1 MCACA
6 LQNAY
11 NAMKKLV
18 LFPIR
23 EVDLLTGGVDG
34 YSHGVMNEPYF
45 VLDMIMGGVRLM

>member
-45 VLDMIMGGVRLM
+45 CVGHDNGGA